1 MSEVVV
7 VGSFEARE
15 GKEQDALEAFKALV
29 GPTHA
34 SNDPTTTTSDMRSSF
49 A

>member
-7 VGSFEARE
+7 VGSFIARPGQEEA
-15 GKEQDALEAFKALV
+15 AAEAFRALV

-34 SNDPTTTTSDMRSSF
+34 EDG
-49 A
+49 